1 MTTTEKIE
9 LFKWF
14 LGSVVLVLIPII
26 INWGIDDRRQGLDEV
41 KQYDKFATELI
52 LTNNSLG
59 KRRLVAQY
67 FSYVIP
73 SEKLRKPWERYYK
86 LLDMQYKALQKKD
99 SLLLERISGVG
110 STEER
115 FLEEEAAAGS
125 NNTESSKIVID
136 PDMERML
143 KEHEQNLKD
152 LDDKIDLPK
161 R

>member
-86 LLDMQYKALQKKD
+86 LLDMQYKEILRKD
-99 SLLLERISGVG
+99 SILLKRISAKGVSHDNLMADSVRLE
-110 STEER
+110 STKIFLPDPEMEKM
-115 FLEEEAAAGS
+115 LEEHAENLS
-125 NNTESSKIVID
+125 QLESDIEV
-136 PDMERML
+136 
-143 KEHEQNLKD
+143 
-152 LDDKIDLPK
+152 PK

>member
-86 LLDMQYKALQKKD
+86 LLDMQYKEILSKD
-99 SLLLERISGVG
+99 SLLLKRISAKRIPQENLLEDSVRLE
-110 STEER
+110 STKIFLPDPEMEKM
-115 FLEEEAAAGS
+115 LEEHAE
-125 NNTESSKIVID
+125 NLRQLESDIEV
-136 PDMERML
+136 
-143 KEHEQNLKD
+143 
-152 LDDKIDLPK
+152 PK

>member
-1 MTTTEKIE
+1 M
-9 LFKWF
+9 
-14 LGSVVLVLIPII
+14 IPII

-86 LLDMQYKALQKKD
+86 LLDMQYKEILSKD
-99 SLLLERISGVG
+99 SLLLKRISAKRIPQENLLEDSVRLE
-110 STEER
+110 STKIFLPDPEMEKM
-115 FLEEEAAAGS
+115 LEEHAE
-125 NNTESSKIVID
+125 NLRQLESDI
-136 PDMERML
+136 EF
-143 KEHEQNLKD
+143 
-152 LDDKIDLPK
+152 PK